1 MIKEETDS
9 GETIEI
15 PLTFGDYSYIRKI
28 GCGSYSVVV
37 LVTNTITQKQCACKI
52 MSRAGLK
59 AEDAMKRFI
68 QEIDIMQSIKHPNIV
83 EILDIIYTTEN
94 VYVITEYCPNGE
106 LFDYIVSQPNLS
118 YEDVRRIFFQ
128 VTFAL
133 FFIHQKKIAHRDI
146 KPENILL
153 DQDENVKLADFG
165 FSRHLDEN
173 NLMSTPCGSQFY
185 AAPEIIKGLE
195 YDGQKSDI
203 WSLGVLLFAI
213 ATKSLPW
220 TATSQPGIIFQ
231 IFNAQYEI
239 PHFISS
245 DISECIS
252 SCLKLDPNERPTA
265 YELLQSDFIKPLT
278 DQSNID
284 QYIQRK
290 KIQRPNSN
298 FAANSMVSKRMALQP
313 QIRRPVVSSSI
324 VYKQQMNMG
333 HKRAITKNPMNRYRT
348 GGLPHL
354 NQPLPLPKKLI

>member
-9 GETIEI
+9 GETLEF
-15 PLTFGDYSYIRKI
+15 PVTFGDYSYIRKI

-37 LVTNTITQKQCACKI
+37 LVSNTITQKFCACKI
-52 MSRAGLK
+52 MSRAGLQ
-59 AEDAMKRFI
+59 ADDAMKRFI
-68 QEIDIMQSIKHPNIV
+68 QEIDVMQSIKHPNVV

-94 VYVITEYCPNGE
+94 VYVITEYCQNGE
-106 LFDYIVSQPNLS
+106 LFEYIIKQPNLS
-118 YEDVRRIFFQ
+118 YQEVRKIFFQ

-153 DQDENVKLADFG
+153 DMNNNVKLADFG
-165 FSRHLDEN
+165 FSRHIEEN

-203 WSLGVLLFAI
+203 WSLGVLLYAI
-213 ATKSLPW
+213 ATKALPW
-220 TATSQPGIIFQ
+220 TATSHPGIIFQ

-239 PHFISS
+239 PHFISN
-245 DISECIS
+245 DIRDCIS

-278 DQSNID
+278 DNSDID
-284 QYIQRK
+284 QYLQRK

-298 FAANSMVSKRMALQP
+298 FAVNSMISKRMTLFQP

-324 VYKQQMNMG
+324 VYKQQMGTNQ
-333 HKRAITKNPMNRYRT
+333 KRMVIKNTGNSFRT
-348 GGLPHL
+348 VGLPRLTH
-354 NQPLPLPKKLI
+354 PSPIPK